1 MVKQT
6 TASNKI
12 TKDLNIERTFNAPR
26 ALLWQAWTN
35 PEIIRRWW
43 GPRSF
48 TAPYIKIDP
57 RVGGTYLYCI
67 RSSEGKNYW
76 TTGIYL
82 EINEPAR
89 IVMTESFANETGEV
103 VSAAYYGFNPD
114 FPLESKLSIRFGE
127 ISRKTSK
134 LRFTYHSVPVADI
147 DKVAAAWNQSL
158 DKIAGQL
165 PDIDIAQ
172 I

>member
-1 MVKQT
+1 MAKHGT
-6 TASNKI
+6 SSNKV
-12 TKDLNIERTFNAPR
+12 TKNLIIVRTFNAPR
-26 ALLWQAWTN
+26 VLLWQAWTN

-48 TAPYIKIDP
+48 TAPYIKIDL
-57 RVGGTYLYCI
+57 RVGGTYLYSM
-67 RSSEGKNYW
+67 RSPEGKNYR
-76 TTGIYL
+76 TTGTYL
-82 EINEPAR
+82 EIDEPAR
-89 IVMTESFANETGEV
+89 IVMTESFANEAGEV

-114 FPLESKLSIRFGE
+114 FPLESKISVRFGE
-127 ISRKTSK
+127 VSRKKSK
-134 LRFTYHSVPVADI
+134 LRFTYHSIPVSDL

-165 PDIDIAQ
+165 PDIDTPQ